1 MCSFWFWDIKFNQQ
15 KPPFTHWI
23 EGGVCF
29 LLRWLTHV
37 EGRCVD
43 TCRRE
48 MCFFGGPTCKT
59 FWNLEHAHPT
69 KISETS
75 TFKGAHGSTSLQ
87 TKKQNL
93 SFLKSNRVARFR
105 RISMF
110 CREDFQ
116 QKQILAD
123 PKVFCGSVEDWA
135 PGINLV
141 ATPLNPE
148 KSPYGYGT
156 STYPTGFS
164 VAHDRRT
171 SHSGWVLAK
180 GTSHHFWHLFF
191 WEGKTH
197 VIVCSK
203 STQTQDVY
211 SWFR

>member
-1 MCSFWFWDIKFNQQ
+1 MYVFCVVDWRISKEDVFFW
-15 KPPFTHWI
+15 
-23 EGGVCF
+23 
-29 LLRWLTHV
+29 
-37 EGRCVD
+37 
-43 TCRRE
+43 
-48 MCFFGGPTCKT
+48 GPTCKT

-116 QKQILAD
+116 QKN
-123 PKVFCGSVEDWA
+123 CGSQ
-135 PGINLV
+135 GISWLSWRLGPWYNLV

-164 VAHDRRT
+164 GAHDCRT
-171 SHSGWVLAK
+171 SHPGWVLAK